1 MMGPPARAPVVVGSD
16 RTNRRRGGAT
26 ASRAVPASDQA
37 PHQPACACAEADR
50 PPAAE
55 DVVGTLLAFVLAG
68 SALLA
73 AIVLLSTS
81 LA

>member
-1 MMGPPARAPVVVGSD
+1 MAPPAPAPTAVSD
-16 RTNRRRGGAT
+16 PTSRRPSGAT
-26 ASRAVPASDQA
+26 ASPASDQA

>member
-1 MMGPPARAPVVVGSD
+1 MMGPPARAPVVVGD

-37 PHQPACACAEADR
+37 PHRPACACAEADR

-55 DVVGTLLAFVLAG
+55 DVVGTLLAFLLAG
-68 SALLA
+68 SALLV

>member
-1 MMGPPARAPVVVGSD
+1 MAPPARVPIVSD
-16 RTNRRRGGAT
+16 PTSRCPSGAT
-26 ASRAVPASDQA
+26 ASPASGQA
-37 PHQPACACAEADR
+37 PHQPACACGDTGA
-50 PPAAE
+50 PPATD
-55 DVVGTLLAFVLAG
+55 DVVGTLLAFVLGG